1 MAIMQLTIIPLGTQ
15 TPSLSQYVT
24 DIEQALL
31 RDGVPHALTDMGTII
46 EGEPQELLALAARL
60 HELPFAHGVQ
70 RVVTQL
76 VLDERRDKD
85 VKLGD
90 KTAAVQARLACN
102 NPGQPRP

>member
-15 TPSLSQYVT
+15 TPSVSQHVT
-24 DIEQALL
+24 EIELAL
-31 RDGVPHALTDMGTII
+31 RKEGFRHELTDMGTII
-46 EGEPQELLALAARL
+46 EGEPQALLALAARL
-60 HELPFAHGVQ
+60 HALPFTHGVQ

-90 KTAAVQARLACN
+90 KTATVQARLACN
-102 NPGQPRP
+102 NPG

>member
-1 MAIMQLTIIPLGTQ
+1 MAIMQLTIIPLGAETA
-15 TPSLSQYVT
+15 SVGHYVA
-24 DIEQALL
+24 DIEQTL
-31 RDGVPHALTDMGTII
+31 RREGVRHELTDMGTII
-46 EGEPQELLALAARL
+46 EGEPQELFALAARL
-60 HELPFAHGVQ
+60 HALPFAQGVQ

-102 NPGQPRP
+102 NPG

>member
-15 TPSLSQYVT
+15 TASVGQYVAEV
-24 DIEQALL
+24 EQAL
-31 RDGVPHALTDMGTII
+31 RQEGIAHTLTDMGTII
-46 EGEPQELLALAARL
+46 EGEPQALLALAARL
-60 HELPFAHGVQ
+60 HGLSFARGVQ

-90 KTAAVQARLACN
+90 KAAAVQARLACN
-102 NPGQPRP
+102 NSGQTHP